1 MFTALKMEDQ
11 VICNKTGSAKQDNYF
26 RFYENIQKEKKTAYL
41 RCFFLWQNILVDT
54 EIIMLFCRTCFVAN
68 YFNPFFFFFQAN
80 KTKQNKKKKK
90 CWACIANVFTAL
102 NNVEIS
108 SGCIL

>member
-41 RCFFLWQNILVDT
+41 RCFFLLQNILVDT
-54 EIIMLFCRTCFVAN
+54 EICCFAEPVLLQITST
-68 YFNPFFFFFQAN
+68 PSFFFQTK
-80 KTKQNKKKKK
+80 KTKNKKVLGMHCQCFYCFK
-90 CWACIANVFTAL
+90 
-102 NNVEIS
+102 
-108 SGCIL
+108 